1 MDKIKIGNRI
11 IGKGYTCFII
21 AEVGVN
27 HNGSLELAKK
37 LVDVAK
43 EAGVDAVKFQ
53 TFKSENVTTKE
64 TEIAEY
70 AEKNIGK
77 KEKMIDMIKKF
88 ELSYKSFEELKK
100 YCDEK
105 QIMFLSAPHSDDA
118 IDFLEPLM
126 PCYKIASGDLT
137 NFPFLKRI
145 AKKGKPIILSTGM
158 ATMDE
163 VEEAVDLIKNAGNEN
178 IIILHCTSDYPCA
191 LKDVNLR
198 AMQSIKEKF
207 NLPVGYSDHTLGLE
221 TLKLA
226 ASMDAV
232 VVEKHFTTDKNLP
245 GPDHKASA
253 TPEEL
258 KELVDAMH
266 HKDYEISEDKKEL
279 ILGSPEK
286 KPTEK
291 EIENMKLARKSIVS
305 KVNIPSGTIITK
317 EMIIIKRP
325 GNGIPSKY
333 LNQIIGKKSIRDIK
347 EDKTI
352 SLVWIEN
359 E

>member
-11 IGKGYTCFII
+11 IGEGYPCFII
-21 AEVGVN
+21 AEAGVN

-70 AEKNIGK
+70 AEKNMGK

-158 ATMDE
+158 ATMNE
-163 VEEAVDLIKNAGNEN
+163 VEEAVDLIKNTGNEN

-226 ASMDAV
+226 ASMGAV
-232 VVEKHFTTDKNLP
+232 VAEKHFTVDQNLP

-258 KELVDAMH
+258 KELVRVIRN
-266 HKDYEISEDKKEL
+266 KDYYIPEEKKEL

-291 EIENMKLARKSIVS
+291 EIETAKIARKSVVS
-305 KVNIPSGTIITK
+305 KINIPKESIIT
-317 EMIIIKRP
+317 EDMLIVKRP
-325 GNGIPSKY
+325 GTGILSKD
-333 LNQIIGKKSIRDIK
+333 IHKIVGKKAINDIK
-347 EDKTI
+347 EDSILKWEDF
-352 SLVWIEN
+352 L
-359 E
+359 